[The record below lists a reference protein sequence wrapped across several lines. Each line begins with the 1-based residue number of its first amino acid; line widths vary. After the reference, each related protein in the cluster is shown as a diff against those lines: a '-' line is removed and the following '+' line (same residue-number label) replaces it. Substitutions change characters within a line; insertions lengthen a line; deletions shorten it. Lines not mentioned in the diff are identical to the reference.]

1 MSDNLAAKEATSGR
15 DAETLQ
21 QGGLL
26 NWKLEGA
33 VDELWISD

>member
-21 QGGLL
+21 QGGY
-26 NWKLEGA
+26 
-33 VDELWISD
+33 WIGNSRAPWMSCGSAT